1 MRVRDLLLGF
11 GVGCFGLGLL
21 VWPEEVM
28 AAGREALALCANTIV
43 PSLFPFFVLSSLVIG
58 LGYAQGLGRLLGRV
72 MTPLFGLNGNCASAL
87 VLGLVGGYPVG
98 AKTAAE
104 LYRQGLCS
112 RQEGERMLG
121 FCSNA
126 GPAFLVGVVG
136 IGVFGSTKFGLLLWG
151 VHILCALL
159 VGLLLRFQG
168 GNIATQSACTSTS
181 IPRSPARV
189 FSDSVKDSL
198 TTLLQV
204 CAFILLFGVLLRLGR
219 CTGLLSPGSLWL
231 ERLLCGFVEVSNGV
245 AMLPA
250 DEAAKALPM
259 AAFLLGWGGL
269 SVLCQTVSVVQESG
283 LSIRTYIYGKLLH
296 GLFSAGLIS
305 ILIRFIP
312 EITEAFAASANP
324 LNQDYVYHP
333 VYTLLCAAALA
344 LVFWRIGKNRAGN
357 RRKQKV

>member
-1 MRVRDLLLGF
+1 
-11 GVGCFGLGLL
+11 
-21 VWPEEVM
+21 
-28 AAGREALALCANTIV
+28 
-43 PSLFPFFVLSSLVIG
+43 
-58 LGYAQGLGRLLGRV
+58 
-72 MTPLFGLNGNCASAL
+72 
-87 VLGLVGGYPVG
+87 
-98 AKTAAE
+98 
-104 LYRQGLCS
+104 
-112 RQEGERMLG
+112 MLG

-168 GNIATQSACTSTS
+168 GNIATHSVCTSAS
-181 IPRSPARV
+181 LRHSPARV
-189 FSDSVKDSL
+189 FSDSAKDSL

-219 CTGLLSPGSLWL
+219 CSGLLSPGNLWL
-231 ERLLCGFVEVSNGV
+231 ERLLCGFMEVSNGV

-296 GLFSAGLIS
+296 GLFSAGLTS
-305 ILIRFIP
+305 ILIRFMP
-312 EITEAFAASANP
+312 GITEAFHASTNQLA
-324 LNQDYVYHP
+324 QDYVYHP
-333 VYTLLCAAALA
+333 VYTVLCAAALA
-344 LVFWRIGKNRAGN
+344 LVFWRFGKNRAGN
-357 RRKQKV
+357 RRKHKV